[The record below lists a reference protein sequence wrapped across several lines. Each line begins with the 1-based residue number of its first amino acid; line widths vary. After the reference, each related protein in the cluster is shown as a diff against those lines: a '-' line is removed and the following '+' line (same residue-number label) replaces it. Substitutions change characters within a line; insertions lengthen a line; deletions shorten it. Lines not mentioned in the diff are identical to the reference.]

1 MDKLKEHKV
10 IILSGA
16 TGYVGFQVLVELIK
30 RGYKVFCVGRNLEDK
45 RFLKQ
50 TGVNLLDLD
59 LTSGNLK
66 LDELKKKIPNAYA
79 VISCLG
85 SRKGGI
91 RDSWNIEYL
100 ANKNLLNFAQKIN
113 CNKFILLSAICVQ
126 KPRLCF
132 QKAKLAFEKE
142 LKASNLE
149 YSIVRPTAYFKSLAG
164 QIKNVKDGKSFVVF
178 DSGLNT
184 ACKPISREDLAV
196 FICNCLTT
204 QEMQCKVLPIGGPGP
219 AITPLDQARI
229 LFEKAELPTRITKIP
244 SFLFLL
250 FSYFLTPLC
259 IFSNKLADYR
269 EFLRIAHYYATES
282 MLVWNSE
289 ENKYSDRDT
298 PEFGQDLLDNFYEYT
313 LRNTDKNKY
322 EVDAKL
328 F

>member
-1 MDKLKEHKV
+1 MPSVK
-10 IILSGA
+10 
-16 TGYVGFQVLVELIK
+16 
-30 RGYKVFCVGRNLEDK
+30 
-45 RFLKQ
+45 
-50 TGVNLLDLD
+50 
-59 LTSGNLK
+59 
-66 LDELKKKIPNAYA
+66 
-79 VISCLG
+79 
-85 SRKGGI
+85 
-91 RDSWNIEYL
+91 
-100 ANKNLLNFAQKIN
+100 

-204 QEMQCKVLPIGGPGP
+204 EEMQCKVLPIGGPGP

-229 LFEKAELPTRITKIP
+229 LFEKAKLPTRITKIP

-298 PEFGQDLLDNFYEYT
+298 PEFGQDLLDNFYEHT
-313 LRNTDKNKY
+313 LRKTDKNDY
-322 EVDAKL
+322 GVDAKL

>member
-16 TGYVGFQVLVELIK
+16 TGYVGFQVLVELVK
-30 RGYKVFCVGRNLEDK
+30 RGYKVFCVGRKLEDK
-45 RFLKQ
+45 RFLQ
-50 TGVNLLDLD
+50 QSGVNFLDLD

-66 LDELKKKIPNAYA
+66 LDELKKKIPNAFA

-91 RDSWNIEYL
+91 RDSWNIEYT
-100 ANKNLLNFAQKIN
+100 ANKNLLNFAQTIK

-229 LFEKAELPTRITKIP
+229 LFKKAELPMRITKIP

-250 FSYFLTPLC
+250 FSYFLTPFC

-289 ENKYSDRDT
+289 KNKYSDKDT
-298 PEFGQDLLDNFYEYT
+298 PEFGQDLLVNFYEHT
-313 LRNTDKNKY
+313 LRNTDKNNY
-322 EVDAKL
+322 GVDAKL

>member
-16 TGYVGFQVLVELIK
+16 TGYVGFQVLVELVK

-45 RFLKQ
+45 RFLQ
-50 TGVNLLDLD
+50 QSGVNFFDLD

-66 LDELKKKIPNAYA
+66 LDELKKKIPNAFA

-85 SRKGGI
+85 SRKGEI
-91 RDSWNIEYL
+91 KDSWNIEYT
-100 ANKNLLNFAQKIN
+100 ANKNLLNFAQKIK

-229 LFEKAELPTRITKIP
+229 LFEKAQLPTRITKIP

-250 FSYFLTPLC
+250 FSYFLTPFC

-298 PEFGQDLLDNFYEYT
+298 PEFGQDLLDNFYEHT
-313 LRNTDKNKY
+313 LRKTDKNDY
-322 EVDAKL
+322 GVDTKL

>member
-1 MDKLKEHKV
+1 M
-10 IILSGA
+10 
-16 TGYVGFQVLVELIK
+16 F
-30 RGYKVFCVGRNLEDK
+30 FCVGRSLDDK
-45 RFLKQ
+45 IFLKQ
-50 TGVNLLDLD
+50 TGVKLLDID
-59 LTSGNLK
+59 LTSSNFK
-66 LDELKKKIPNAYA
+66 LDKLEKKIPNAFA

-91 RDSWNIEYL
+91 RDSWDVEYT
-100 ANKNLLNFAQKIN
+100 ANKNLLNFAQTIN

-132 QKAKLAFEKE
+132 QKAKLAFERE

-164 QIKNVKDGKSFVVF
+164 QIKNVKDGKSFIVF

-229 LFEKAELPTRITKIP
+229 LFEKAKLPTRITKIP

-250 FSYFLTPLC
+250 FSYFLTPFC

-289 ENKYSDRDT
+289 ENRYSDRDT
-298 PEFGQDLLDNFYEYT
+298 PEFGQDLLDNFYEHK
-313 LRNTDKNKY
+313 LRKSDKNDY
-322 EVDAKL
+322 GVDAKL

>member
-1 MDKLKEHKV
+1 MDKLKEHKL

-16 TGYVGFQVLVELIK
+16 TGYVGFQVLVELVK

-59 LTSGNLK
+59 LTSRNLK
-66 LDELKKKIPNAYA
+66 LDELQKKIPNAYA

-91 RDSWNIEYL
+91 RDSWNIEYT
-100 ANKNLLNFAQKIN
+100 ANKNLLNFAQTIN

-132 QKAKLAFEKE
+132 QKAKLAFEKV
-142 LKASNLE
+142 LKGSNLE

-204 QEMQCKVLPIGGPGP
+204 EEMQCKVLPIGGPGP

-229 LFEKAELPTRITKIP
+229 LFEKAKLPTRITKIP

-250 FSYFLTPLC
+250 FSFFLTPFC

-289 ENKYSDRDT
+289 ENKYSDKNT
-298 PEFGQDLLDNFYEYT
+298 PEFGQDLLGDFYENI
-313 LRNTDKNKY
+313 LKNTDKNDY
-322 EVDAKL
+322 GVDTKL